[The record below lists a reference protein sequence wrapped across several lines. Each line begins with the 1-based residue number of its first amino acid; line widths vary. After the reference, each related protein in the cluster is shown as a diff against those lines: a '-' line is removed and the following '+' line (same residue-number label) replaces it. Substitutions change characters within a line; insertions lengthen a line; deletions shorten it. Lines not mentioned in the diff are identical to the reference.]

1 MIMWYYVWYYDYYY
15 LRTYNILTRQLS
27 RIELEKR
34 EKFLF
39 EICHMTEA
47 SSRQPGI
54 VSCIGG
60 GRENV
65 AAGEDSIAMGRN
77 VIAEN
82 DRSF

>member
-1 MIMWYYVWYYDYYY
+1 
-15 LRTYNILTRQLS
+15 
-27 RIELEKR
+27 
-34 EKFLF
+34 
-39 EICHMTEA
+39 MTEA
-47 SSRQPGI
+47 SSRQPGLI
-54 VSCIGG
+54 SFSGE